1 MRILYKIIFIF
12 LFFLF
17 TIESKAQ
24 LLFSENFEGV
34 LDENSLLPNDW
45 SKKGLSNDKIFQ
57 VGDSLT
63 AIFKINGE
71 TLWFVPNHTKFAYT
85 SDVSCSYNLGGENCN
100 KSEDRLILPKQDF
113 TNISTSIVL
122 SFNSFFTGKLGSL
135 ASVEYSIDN
144 GISWIF
150 VSNVMPSI
158 QWQENHIDLSNLI
171 NKSNVLIAF
180 RFNDN
185 NALRDGLAVDD
196 VQLKKVNP
204 WVDLKILSS
213 DLTKY
218 SIIPSTQ
225 LIPLPLNCLFTNQG
239 SKLAD
244 TSIFNLK
251 VYSTVNQKKIIKEYS
266 KSIYNIRQ
274 KDTINI
280 DFGTIYSNELTDS
293 FEFDFS
299 IENKYDTIK
308 ENNELK
314 FNAIVSLNEY
324 ARDDNQL
331 VSVLGLT
338 SSNTITIGNM
348 FEINRAS
355 YIDSIYV
362 MLDKKNMAVG
372 SNFQAVVYPIINKIP
387 LSNPIGYSAVYTINS
402 GDTVSKVVLKVTD
415 SFLSRL
421 KLDSGNYLIAINKYT
436 NGSSLAVKMTN
447 KYFSEEAVYVK
458 IGEANFQT
466 LDTYFSGA
474 YKLVPSIR
482 MYCSPYCNLRVSIKE
497 NRADCI
503 SGIGSLIA
511 IPRNGSFPYKFTWN
525 NSIKDSILPNAKV
538 GKYSISLEDKFSCKF
553 DTNNIILSFN
563 TPPRITVDSISHPT
577 CFGVAN
583 GYVSMKIEDENKLTK
598 IFWNTNQTNTVFNTN
613 LLAGTYLV
621 KVFNEANCSDSTEVI
636 LSSPDSLRV
645 GSTFTNETS
654 KSKGEIFLFVSG
666 GTPPYSFFWNDSVTS
681 KNRIGIDGDKTYSGI
696 IKDALSCEKN
706 RDFMIEKLLSL
717 SENEFEAKNKIY
729 PNPSFGQV
737 FIELTEEVFLS
748 IENSDGKLVTSFN
761 LNSLNN
767 TLDLNYLNKGV
778 YLFRITGKN
787 NTMIRKISI
796 I

>member
-1 MRILYKIIFIF
+1 MRILSKIILFF

-17 TIESKAQ
+17 TLELKAQ

-150 VSNVMPSI
+150 VSNVMPSN

-402 GDTVSKVVLKVTD
+402 GDTVSKVILKVTD

-482 MYCSPYCNLRVSIKE
+482 MYCSPYCNLGVSIKE

-681 KNRIGIDGDKTYSGI
+681 KNRIGIDGDKTYSVI

-706 RDFMIEKLLSL
+706 KDFMIEKLLSL

>member
-1 MRILYKIIFIF
+1 MRILSKIILFF

-17 TIESKAQ
+17 TLELKAQ

-63 AIFKINGE
+63 AIFKINAE

-85 SDVSCSYNLGGENCN
+85 SDVTCSYNLGGQNCN

-122 SFNSFFTGKLGSL
+122 SFNSYFTGKLGSL

-150 VSNVMPSI
+150 VSNVMPSN

-387 LSNPIGYSAVYTINS
+387 LSNPIGYSAVYTINT
-402 GDTVSKVVLKVTD
+402 GDTVSKVILKVTD

-482 MYCSPYCNLRVSIKE
+482 MYCSPYCNLGVSIKE

-681 KNRIGIDGDKTYSGI
+681 KNRIGIDGDKTYSVI

-706 RDFMIEKLLSL
+706 KDFMIEKLLSL
-717 SENEFEAKNKIY
+717 SENEFETKNNIY